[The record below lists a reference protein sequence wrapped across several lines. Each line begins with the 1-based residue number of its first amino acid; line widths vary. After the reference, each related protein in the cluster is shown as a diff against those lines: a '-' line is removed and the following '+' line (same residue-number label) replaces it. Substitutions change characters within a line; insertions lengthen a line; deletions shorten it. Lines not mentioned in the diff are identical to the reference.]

1 MKYSVK
7 DNELF
12 YVKDSGNSISLVFNK
27 SNQTSFYINST
38 AKYIYN
44 ICKYHESTEDI
55 VKHLK
60 EKYRNVDEKILERDV
75 KDFFSILSIYGVI
88 EYEEST
94 IDSLD
99 KGVLIVG
106 DNEYFEVE
114 KFLKN
119 NFEKKEFSFITANNV
134 KYFSTLN
141 MRMHVMS
148 NQEYFFA
155 YKLEEIKV
163 VISIIPPSPKSTV
176 ILINGIIYDDGIEE
190 VDLKKY
196 IDLILNRICELFK
209 TNLKK
214 FRISISEDSLSSLQS
229 FIQFISTL
237 GFRIECVLHDEI
249 DTGNLVM
256 YTKII

>member
-1 MKYSVK
+1 MKYSIK
-7 DNELF
+7 DNGLF

-27 SNQTSFYINST
+27 SNQTSFYINNT

-44 ICKYHESTEDI
+44 ICKYYESTEDI

-134 KYFSTLN
+134 KYFSTKEKAE
-141 MRMHVMS
+141 
-148 NQEYFFA
+148 EYVLMNKPCLSINDISDCLTFHM
-155 YKLEEIKV
+155 LGNNKV
-163 VISIIPPSPKSTV
+163 IHGSAT
-176 ILINGIIYDDGIEE
+176 L
-190 VDLKKY
+190 
-196 IDLILNRICELFK
+196 
-209 TNLKK
+209 
-214 FRISISEDSLSSLQS
+214 
-229 FIQFISTL
+229 STL
-237 GFRIECVLHDEI
+237 KD
-249 DTGNLVM
+249 LV
-256 YTKII
+256 KSKNK